1 MATTHAW
8 DHMVHDMRE
17 EMHDLANLNDTTASR
32 QAFLAMWA
40 TFVVLPLL
48 FGIDKLATIMTN
60 SWDGYVAVWA
70 NNFLPGTAHQA
81 VIGVGILEIV
91 LAVVVLIAPHAG
103 GDLLGLLYVLLAIN
117 LFGVTNMSHLAV
129 GMLALA
135 ACSFAMA
142 RMARGEHRREV

>member
-1 MATTHAW
+1 MATTHPW
-8 DHMVHDMRE
+8 SHMVHDMRE
-17 EMHDLANLNDTTASR
+17 EMHDLANLQETTADR
-32 QAFLAMWA
+32 QAFLVMWA
-40 TFVVLPLL
+40 TFVALPLL

-81 VIGVGILEIV
+81 VIGVGIVEIV
-91 LAVVVLIAPHAG
+91 LALVVLIAPHAG

-117 LFGVTNMSHLAV
+117 LFGVSGMAHLAV

-135 ACSFAMA
+135 LCSFAMG
-142 RMARGEHRREV
+142 RMARGDHRREA

>member
-1 MATTHAW
+1 MATTHPW

-17 EMHDLANLNDTTASR
+17 EMHDLANLPDMTADR

-40 TFVVLPLL
+40 TFVALPLI
-48 FGIDKLATIMTN
+48 FGIDKLSHFMTN
-60 SWDGYVAVWA
+60 TWDGYVAVWA

-81 VIGVGILEIV
+81 VIGVGIVEIV
-91 LAVVVLIAPHAG
+91 LAVVVLLAPHAG

-117 LFGVTNMSHLAV
+117 LFGVSDMHHLAI

-135 ACSFAMA
+135 FCSFAMG
-142 RMARGEHRREV
+142 RMARGDHRREA